1 LRLQSRDGYNG
12 FGKTPVIPSK
22 GGHVQEHL
30 KMYDEDLV
38 KEIMISTALCV
49 QELLMD
55 DPQARQDDVFDFV
68 ESNFKHIITE
78 TLRAERER
86 EPAENGESPGM
97 EDPGFPEEL

>member
-1 LRLQSRDGYNG
+1 M
-12 FGKTPVIPSK
+12 
-22 GGHVQEHL
+22 

-55 DPQARQDDVFDFV
+55 DPDAQQDDVFDFV
-68 ESNFKHIITE
+68 DANFRQIINE

-86 EPAENGESPGM
+86 DTAEPGENPN
-97 EDPGFPEEL
+97 EEERPLP